1 MTATRERA
9 SGDGSAHPVQA
20 VQRTLRLLEQLG
32 HAGAN
37 GASLAALAR
46 AAGLSEPTAMRYL
59 ATLADGEFAE
69 RDAGTGRYR
78 LGLGVLVL
86 GERALGDVDPRPI
99 VLPYMEQLRTAYG
112 RTVNLAAFRDGQDHP
127 DRGARGH
134 PLDQEGRQ
142 RRRAGCAALHR
153 AREGDPARNSRANA
167 RSRCSRSKA
176 CMPRP
181 SARCTSIEALEP
193 QFRRSGRSATRSTTR
208 RARSDCGALASRS
221 STAAAPPPTDSRS
234 APPRPH
240 SAWTPPPRSARCS
253 YASARRFPSGSATSA
268 TLPAGRRRRGHE
280 RHGASRA
287 VRRRA
292 A

>member
-112 RTVNLAAFRDGQDHP
+112 HTVNLAAFRDGKIILIEVLEGIRSIRKGASVGEQD
-127 DRGARGH
+127 
-134 PLDQEGRQ
+134 
-142 RRRAGCAALHR
+142 ALHCT
-153 AREGDPARNSRANA
+153 ALGKAILAQLPRERTLALLEEQGLHAATERTL
-167 RSRCSRSKA
+167 
-176 CMPRP
+176 
-181 SARCTSIEALEP
+181 TSIEALEP
-193 QFRRSGRSATRSTTR
+193 QFRQIRTLGYAVDDEEGEVGLRCVGVAIVDRRGAPAYGLSISAPATAFGLDTAAEVGPVLVRLGATLSKRLGYLGNAPGRPKTTR
-208 RARSDCGALASRS
+208 A
-221 STAAAPPPTDSRS
+221 
-234 APPRPH
+234 
-240 SAWTPPPRSARCS
+240 
-253 YASARRFPSGSATSA
+253 
-268 TLPAGRRRRGHE
+268 
-280 RHGASRA
+280 
-287 VRRRA
+287 
-292 A
+292 